1 MVMHIN
7 WPEEFKK
14 TVMEF
19 DWVSVVDFWAE
30 WCGPCR
36 MIGPIM
42 EELTTDNAG
51 KKVQIVKI
59 NVDENP
65 ELATTFNIS
74 SIPVVFFV
82 KGGKVIEYVI
92 WANPKQVYQQKIDI
106 ISETA

>member
-7 WPEEFKK
+7 WPEEFKAK
-14 TVMEF
+14 VMEF
-19 DWVSVVDFWAE
+19 DWVSVIDFWAE

-82 KGGKVIEYVI
+82 KEWKVAHYVI
-92 WANPKQVYQQKIDI
+92 GANPKQVYQQKIDEL
-106 ISETA
+106 S

>member
-1 MVMHIN
+1 
-7 WPEEFKK
+7 
-14 TVMEF
+14 
-19 DWVSVVDFWAE
+19 
-30 WCGPCR
+30 

-92 WANPKQVYQQKIDI
+92 
-106 ISETA
+106 